1 VQRRC
6 NAPVVDFPWVQR
18 TDRGETVIAV
28 QTRGS
33 RRGLSTA
40 RAALQVAWL
49 LAARPEGIRA
59 DHVAETLGKSVS
71 TAYNL
76 LASLCEEGVA
86 IHEPGGVYRLSP
98 AFRDTVTTGAIVPA
112 PELHDLAGLVA
123 DLLARTHKRS
133 YLAVVRSG
141 ELHVVLERGLQG
153 MPKLPGLKTR
163 VGDSAHAVALG
174 KVVLAL
180 AAPEVLERYVRRPG
194 LRRFTAHTITDPDA
208 LRAELAEA
216 RRRGYAVE
224 REEFDDDFCCVAA
237 PVRDARGRFLA
248 VIGISMSRRAFD
260 EEHERL
266 AATVR
271 DVAGVAAAAG
281 PRRPRAAGGG
291 APPNVAPLRASGGP
305 NMAPVRASAPAGTR
319 AFQASAE
326 TRSVLDPPGSARL
339 VSTHGTSRAVSAACA
354 RTSPS
359 ASALARSERR

>member
-1 VQRRC
+1 MV
-6 NAPVVDFPWVQR
+6 NFPWVRR
-18 TDRGETVIAV
+18 TDRGETVITL

-49 LAARPEGIRA
+49 LAARPEGVRA

-86 IHEPGGVYRLSP
+86 THEPGGVYRLAP
-98 AFRDTVTTGAIVPA
+98 AFRDTVATGALAPA
-112 PELHDLAGLVA
+112 PELHDLAGLVS

-133 YLAVVRSG
+133 YLAVVRGG
-141 ELHVVLERGLQG
+141 ELHIVLERGLQG

-180 AAPEVLERYVRRPG
+180 AAPEVLERYVRKPG
-194 LRRFTAHTITDPDA
+194 LRRFTAHTITDPDG

-237 PVRDARGRFLA
+237 PVRDHRGRFLG

-260 EEHERL
+260 EEHEAL
-266 AATVR
+266 ARTVR
-271 DVAGVAAAAG
+271 EVAAVVAG
-281 PRRPRAAGGG
+281 PRNHAPATAGSRHTAGT
-291 APPNVAPLRASGGP
+291 P
-305 NMAPVRASAPAGTR
+305 RASAPARNRT
-319 AFQASAE
+319 FQPSAE
-326 TRSVLDPPGSARL
+326 TQVVLDPRSSARL
-339 VSTHGTSRAVSAACA
+339 GSAHGTSRAVSAACA

-359 ASALARSERR
+359 ASAAARSERRYRP